1 MKKNMKP
8 LLEVN
13 NLCKKYKRSQSFLT
27 TGLRQTIGPINLT
40 LEKGQTLSIVGE
52 SGSGKSSLVKIIAG
66 LIPATSGEIFLNGKR
81 LISLS
86 KQQRCKAIRMVFQE
100 PQSSLNP
107 KATIERILSAPLEL
121 NTKLN
126 ALERA
131 QRIKETL
138 VFVKL
143 LPDYLAFYPRML
155 TSVQQHKVA
164 IARALIL
171 NPDIIIADEILATID
186 NSLRFKIVNLLL
198 NIQEKKGIS
207 YIFVAHNLNLVRHMS
222 DQIMV
227 MKNGLVV
234 EYNETEDIY
243 NNPQSETTK
252 HLLLSGQTD
261 YRK

>member
-1 MKKNMKP
+1 MKP

-13 NLCKKYKRSQSFLT
+13 NLCKRYKRSQPFLT
-27 TGLRQTIGPINLT
+27 TGLRQTIGPINFT

-52 SGSGKSSLVKIIAG
+52 SGSGKSSLVKLISG
-66 LIPATSGEIFLNGKR
+66 LIPATSGEIYFNGKQ
-81 LISLS
+81 LNSLS
-86 KQQRCKAIRMVFQE
+86 KQQRCTAIRMVFQE

-107 KATIERILSAPLEL
+107 KSTIKQILTAPLEL
-121 NTKLN
+121 NTKLD
-126 ALERA
+126 AQQRA
-131 QRIKETL
+131 QRIMETL

-155 TSVQQHKVA
+155 TTVQQHKVA

-198 NIQEKKGIS
+198 NIQEKKGVS
-207 YIFVAHNLNLVRHMS
+207 YIFVAHSLSLVRHTS
-222 DQIMV
+222 DHIMV

-234 EYNETEDIY
+234 EYNETETIY
-243 NNPQSETTK
+243 NNPQSEITK
-252 HLLLSGQTD
+252 HLLQSGRTD